1 MAITDQV
8 QDAHLDH
15 PLEDLKQPISDNT
28 PDILHT
34 HASNFTGDY
43 MKSPISSQSS
53 NDPPV
58 RPHGPRYPTVPHKS
72 VYSVWEQND
81 EDGKISEELVTVDIP
96 DRRGKAKHSSAGPR
110 HPGERTPSTRSR
122 ISTLDGHSWFSSLPR
137 GGGRVVREGHEN
149 YLLMYDMLT
158 ELMFGSRTGNE
169 MMPKATYDF
178 KFKDYAPWVFRQ
190 IRSTFLIEASD
201 YLLSLT
207 GKYVLSEVSSSGK
220 SGSFFYFSQD
230 YRFIIKTISK
240 AEHKFF
246 RRILNSY
253 ADHVRT
259 NPNTLLSRILG
270 LHRVKLVGGQKIR
283 FVVMGNVYPANRD
296 IHESYDLKGS
306 LVGRIVREEDVKPT
320 TTFKDLNFLKRGRK
334 IHLGAAKRGL
344 FLEQLNNDVAFLQR
358 MNIMDYS
365 ILIGIHHLS
374 KGNDENIR
382 DATLSAFEPSAE
394 TLQMRSQQHQSPGAN
409 PGPALVMQQ
418 TLQRAGRSINGT
430 RSRSL
435 SLSRRRATVSETFVE
450 PSRAVLPEDLPPE
463 RKYFA
468 FYSEEGGILSSGAL
482 VEGSEGEI
490 YYLGVID
497 LFTEYSVV
505 KKLEHF
511 FKSLLGNGLNS
522 KESNGNIHAECCTNG
537 WCESNYLGL
546 LVPCQDFWTQVAAI
560 FAVNEG
566 ALFSKQE
573 LYSMNLVNVNLLL
586 ALTAIS
592 ILKSGSGA
600 SSFASKMF
608 KQNTGPQAAP
618 AAAGAPLY
626 PYTVF
631 KHESKKWFS
640 RVRIT
645 RDTFAVPLARAGQ
658 AVYSD
663 LKPGRPTSCSST

>member
-1 MAITDQV
+1 MVTGGITSSNIIQSHAGRCFSSPNVLKELLMAITDQV

-158 ELMFGSRTGNE
+158 GIRVSVSRCHAKPNRPLEEADFKAAHKLAFDVTGNE

-463 RKYFA
+463 R
-468 FYSEEGGILSSGAL
+468 
-482 VEGSEGEI
+482 
-490 YYLGVID
+490 
-497 LFTEYSVV
+497 
-505 KKLEHF
+505 
-511 FKSLLGNGLNS
+511 
-522 KESNGNIHAECCTNG
+522 
-537 WCESNYLGL
+537 
-546 LVPCQDFWTQVAAI
+546 
-560 FAVNEG
+560 
-566 ALFSKQE
+566 
-573 LYSMNLVNVNLLL
+573 
-586 ALTAIS
+586 
-592 ILKSGSGA
+592 
-600 SSFASKMF
+600 
-608 KQNTGPQAAP
+608 
-618 AAAGAPLY
+618 
-626 PYTVF
+626 
-631 KHESKKWFS
+631 
-640 RVRIT
+640 
-645 RDTFAVPLARAGQ
+645 
-658 AVYSD
+658 
-663 LKPGRPTSCSST
+663 